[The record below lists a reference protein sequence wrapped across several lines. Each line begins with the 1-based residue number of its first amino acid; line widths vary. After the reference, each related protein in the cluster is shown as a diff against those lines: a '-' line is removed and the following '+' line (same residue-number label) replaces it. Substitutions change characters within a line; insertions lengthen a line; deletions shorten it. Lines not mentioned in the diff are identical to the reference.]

1 VGDHDGFIT
10 QLYLFVITFIPCEVN
25 HSNSK
30 MLLLYNAGIR
40 LYFAAIWCASFF
52 NKKAKLWIKGRK
64 ESNFISYPESI
75 WFHFA
80 SLGEFEQGRPVLEQM
95 RGLYP
100 GRKFVIT
107 FFSPSGYEIRK
118 NTPLADA
125 VYYLPLDTAR
135 NAREF
140 IDAIQPKLAVFT
152 KYEYWY
158 HFFNEAYRREI
169 PLYIISSIF
178 RPGQVFFKWYG
189 GLHRKMLGFVS
200 HFFVQ
205 DGLSKQLLQNI
216 NITNV
221 TVSGDT
227 RFDRVWANAQQ
238 PKQIPAI
245 AEFKA
250 GHKIFIAGSTWP
262 QDELL
267 LAGLVSLYPGWKFI
281 IAPHE
286 IGEEKIDKLMGL
298 LPNNSAVKYSQL
310 TTHHSPLTT
319 HQTLVIDNIGMLS
332 SLYQYGDIAYIG
344 GGFGAGIHNT
354 LEAAA
359 FGLPVIFGPNYAR
372 FKEAHDL
379 VELQAG
385 FSIADETQL
394 KEITG
399 KLINDEEFYNLAS
412 IKIKAYVE
420 GHTGATNTIINQIGK
435 LK

>member
-1 VGDHDGFIT
+1 
-10 QLYLFVITFIPCEVN
+10 
-25 HSNSK
+25 
-30 MLLLYNAGIR
+30 MRLLYNAGIR
-40 LYFAAIWCASFF
+40 LYFAMIWLASFF
-52 NKKAKLWIKGRK
+52 NKKAKLWIEGRK
-64 ESNFISYPESI
+64 ECAFLYYTESI

-95 RGLYP
+95 RGFYP
-100 GRKFVIT
+100 EHKFVVT
-107 FFSPSGYEIRK
+107 FFSPSGYEVRK

-125 VYYLPLDTAR
+125 VYYLPLDTAT

-140 IDAIQPKLAVFT
+140 INAINPKFAVFT

-158 HFFNEAYRREI
+158 HFFSEAHRRDI
-169 PLYIISSIF
+169 PLYIISGIF

-189 GLHRKMLGFVS
+189 GPYRRMLSFVS

-205 DGLSKQLLQNI
+205 DEQSEQLLQNI

-238 PKQIPAI
+238 PKQMPAI
-245 AEFKA
+245 AEFKN

-262 QDELL
+262 QDEQ
-267 LAGLVSLYPGWKFI
+267 LVAALIPLYPDWKFI

-286 IGEEKIDKLMGL
+286 IGEEKINKLMAL
-298 LPNNSAVKYSQL
+298 LPVGLAIRYSQISNLIPIAIGTQISNL
-310 TTHHSPLTT
+310 TVLI
-319 HQTLVIDNIGMLS
+319 IDNIGMLS

-359 FGLPVIFGPNYAR
+359 FGLPVIFGPNYAK
-372 FKEAHDL
+372 FKEARDL

-385 FSIADETQL
+385 FSIADEAQL
-394 KEITG
+394 KAATA
-399 KLINDEEFYNLAS
+399 KLVNDEAFYGQAS
-412 IKIKAYVE
+412 AKIMAYVE
-420 GHTGATNTIINQIGK
+420 GHTGATKTIVEQIS
-435 LK
+435 